1 MSQKEQELLNK
12 IENKFDIDGKVQRER
27 RIWIKVDNENL
38 VNICK
43 WLQDKGFIHLS
54 SISATDWNEENKF
67 DITYHTWSYD
77 DNVLV
82 TVKTEIDRDD
92 PKVDSVEPVWKEN
105 AQIHE
110 RELHELFGIDFEG
123 NEDLVPLFLEDW
135 TGPPPFRKDFDWR
148 EFVRDEFYDEENERE
163 RVYFDRSG

>member
-54 SISATDWNEENKF
+54 
-67 DITYHTWSYD
+67 
-77 DNVLV
+77 
-82 TVKTEIDRDD
+82 
-92 PKVDSVEPVWKEN
+92 
-105 AQIHE
+105 
-110 RELHELFGIDFEG
+110 
-123 NEDLVPLFLEDW
+123 
-135 TGPPPFRKDFDWR
+135 
-148 EFVRDEFYDEENERE
+148 
-163 RVYFDRSG
+163 